1 MSTDSFMA
9 IGDTVPSV
17 DPVWGEGIYKCM
29 KSARAAAMKGDRC
42 LTRTKNTS
50 AEEMGVYD
58 DLWNEQV
65 APRQDRRLMMT
76 RLLYL
81 APNERDDRLMQDLNK
96 LSRDTLSDINDGI
109 KWKIMK
115 LLYPSDLSLLLNYWR
130 ETKSE
135 IAAYLN

>member
-1 MSTDSFMA
+1 MS

-29 KSARAAAMKGDRC
+29 KSARAAAMTADRC
-42 LTRTKNTS
+42 LTRKIDTS

-58 DLWNEQV
+58 NLWNERV

-81 APNERDDRLMQDLNK
+81 APNERYDRLMQDLNK
-96 LSRDTLSDINDGI
+96 LSRDVLSDINDGSKRGI
-109 KWKIMK
+109 LK
-115 LLYPSDLSLLLNYWR
+115 LLYPSDLSYLWKYWR
-130 ETKSE
+130 ETQSG
-135 IAAYLN
+135 IASYSS

>member
-1 MSTDSFMA
+1 MT

-29 KSARAAAMKGDRC
+29 KSARAAAMTADRC

-50 AEEMGVYD
+50 AEEIGVYD

-81 APNERDDRLMQDLNK
+81 APNERYDRLMQDLNK
-96 LSRDTLSDINDGI
+96 LSRDTLSDINDGSKREI
-109 KWKIMK
+109 VK
-115 LLYPSDLSLLLNYWR
+115 LLYTSDLSYLWKYWR
-130 ETKSE
+130 ETRFGSVS
-135 IAAYLN
+135 YSS